1 MILNGPNGFTY
12 RDIFYQPEY
21 EHSKYAFETS
31 NQEMLFDLFNV
42 YEKEAIAQMEEGLVH
57 PAYDYVLKC
66 SHVFN
71 LLDAKGAISVTE
83 RTAYIGRMRNLAR
96 KVAKTFYAEREKL
109 GFPMLKQ
116 GESDTHE

>member
-1 MILNGPNGFTY
+1 MDGWIHV

-31 NQEMLFDLFNV
+31 NQEMLFNLYNT
-42 YEKEAIAQMEEGLVH
+42 YEAEAKSQMEFGLVH
-57 PAYDYVLKC
+57 PAYDYILKC

-83 RTAYIGRMRNLAR
+83 RTAYIGRMRNMAR
-96 KVAKTFYAEREKL
+96 QVAKAFYEEREKL
-109 GFPMLKQ
+109 GFPILKQ
-116 GESDTHE
+116 IAKEAGNHE